1 MNARVVEAAINEY
14 IERLRQ
20 RDHVRA
26 DFESEMARW
35 VRAYIRMDQR
45 AKAEN
50 LSLMER
56 EAELYPEMIWTRTGK
71 SAMSRDRDLAEVV
84 DALPAAIEIMKPTVQ
99 PEALKTCATMAS
111 DIADNLEKLTRS
123 AA

>member
-1 MNARVVEAAINEY
+1 
-14 IERLRQ
+14 
-20 RDHVRA
+20 
-26 DFESEMARW
+26 
-35 VRAYIRMDQR
+35 
-45 AKAEN
+45 
-50 LSLMER
+50 
-56 EAELYPEMIWTRTGK
+56 
-71 SAMSRDRDLAEVV
+71 MSRDRDLAEVV